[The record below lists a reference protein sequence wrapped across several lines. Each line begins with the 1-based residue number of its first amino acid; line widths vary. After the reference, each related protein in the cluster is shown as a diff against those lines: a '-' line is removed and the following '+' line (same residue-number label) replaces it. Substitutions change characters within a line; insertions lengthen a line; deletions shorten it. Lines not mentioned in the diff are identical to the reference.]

1 MSQACATFFHSLSV
15 LIRSIISTPRFT
27 RASFSVISQAATVT
41 ATAKFFFSLV
51 SIAFGV
57 WVIYSS
63 IMGL

>member
-27 RASFSVISQAATVT
+27 RASFSVISQAAT